1 MIHII
6 KFIRNK
12 LFIKSIKNKLRKL
25 NSSPSPNPI
34 ILRLWLDALKSGKY
48 TVGRKFLCSIN
59 EEQQPCYCP
68 LGVLLEVLIQLGFP
82 IEKDEHPTLKPHPN
96 KIYEDPAAPNDVPV
110 YYYHFNEDFNC
121 VLLPTGLG
129 NKVGLDKFTQFDIAI
144 AHDDTTISYKNM
156 SFNLAIKFIENKL
169 AKLE

>member
-6 KFIRNK
+6 KFIKNK

-34 ILRLWLDALKSGKY
+34 ILRLWLDALKSGRY

-59 EEQQPCYCP
+59 EKQQHCYCP

-96 KIYEDPAAPNDVPV
+96 GSNDVPV

-121 VLLPTGLG
+121 VCLPTGLG
-129 NKVGLDKFTQFDIAI
+129 NKVGLDKFTQFNLAVS
-144 AHDDTTISYKNM
+144 HDSNTHSYKNM